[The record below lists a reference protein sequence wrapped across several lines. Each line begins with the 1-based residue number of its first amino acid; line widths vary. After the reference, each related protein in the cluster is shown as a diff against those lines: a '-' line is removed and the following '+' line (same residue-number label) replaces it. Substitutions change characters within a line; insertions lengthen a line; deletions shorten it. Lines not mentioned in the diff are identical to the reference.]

1 MKYLLTLQIIFLTY
15 SKMHFSKIYIDIDYL
30 FQTNFKVRYDIDII
44 TFSNNLLS
52 IKRELCSHEH
62 YVIFI

>member
-1 MKYLLTLQIIFLTY
+1 
-15 SKMHFSKIYIDIDYL
+15 MHFSKIYIDIDYL